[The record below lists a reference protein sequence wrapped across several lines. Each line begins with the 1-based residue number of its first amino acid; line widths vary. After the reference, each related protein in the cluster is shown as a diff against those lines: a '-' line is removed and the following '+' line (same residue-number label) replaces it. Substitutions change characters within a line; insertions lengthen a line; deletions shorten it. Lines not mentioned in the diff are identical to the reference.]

1 MSKRREID
9 VTATSTASAEAVYAL
24 LAEGTTWPTW
34 SPIESY
40 ELEAGSGPTPD
51 GVGEIRIHRR
61 GRTTGRDQIVEL
73 VPGRRFA
80 YRSLSGLPVR
90 DYFGQVDIE
99 PTATGSSIRWRSSF
113 VPKIPGTGKLM
124 QAGIRRFLDQCV
136 HGLARYAALSDDPS
150 SGPSRALDELEPH

>member
-9 VTATSTASAEAVYAL
+9 VSATSTASVGAVYRL
-24 LAEGTTWPTW
+24 LADGTTWPTW

-51 GVGEIRIHRR
+51 GIGEIRIYRR

-80 YRSLSGLPVR
+80 YRALSGLPVR
-90 DYFGQVDIE
+90 EYFGQVDLE
-99 PTATGSSIRWRSSF
+99 PAATGSIVRWRSTF
-113 VPKIPGTGKLM
+113 FAKIPGTGALLER
-124 QAGIRRFLDQCV
+124 GIRRFLDECV
-136 HGLARYAALSDDPS
+136 HGLAQYAATSERS
-150 SGPSRALDELEPH
+150 VA